1 MKFKWFLPLFYFV
14 FGMLVSFI
22 ETMVFRLMGSVS
34 ILTRVNVNHFN
45 LWMYRIIPFLLLGI
59 FVLPVF
65 KEAGKKT
72 PKYFLLVY
80 SIILFVAI
88 SYFWT
93 VSTQWK

>member
-14 FGMLVSFI
+14 FGMLVSFT

-34 ILTRVNVNHFN
+34 ISTRVNVNLFN

-65 KEAGKKT
+65 KETGKKAL
-72 PKYFLLVY
+72 KYVLLVY